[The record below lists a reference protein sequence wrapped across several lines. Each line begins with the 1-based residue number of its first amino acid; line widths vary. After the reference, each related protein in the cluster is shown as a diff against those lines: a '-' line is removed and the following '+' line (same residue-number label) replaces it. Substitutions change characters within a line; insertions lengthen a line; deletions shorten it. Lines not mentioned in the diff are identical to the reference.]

1 VKVLAIV
8 QVRLGSTR
16 FPRKALADL
25 YGRPLIA
32 HVVER
37 VRRIHGVGEAVL
49 AVPPAD
55 AKVFAA
61 LHLGLP
67 LYAPEVDERDVLA
80 RFVAVA
86 ALHRDADTIMRIT
99 GDCPLLNPAEAERV
113 LVAYQRSGLAYAWN
127 VAPGYVDGDDCE
139 VFSRQALLDAHWN
152 ATEPRHREHVTSWI
166 RENRAVTTVHPKIQR
181 NLKTSIDTPE
191 ELERVREL
199 LQPLV

>member
-1 VKVLAIV
+1 
-8 QVRLGSTR
+8 
-16 FPRKALADL
+16 
-25 YGRPLIA
+25 
-32 HVVER
+32 
-37 VRRIHGVGEAVL
+37 
-49 AVPPAD
+49 
-55 AKVFAA
+55 
-61 LHLGLP
+61 
-67 LYAPEVDERDVLA
+67 
-80 RFVAVA
+80 
-86 ALHRDADTIMRIT
+86 
-99 GDCPLLNPAEAERV
+99 LLNPAEAERV

-152 ATEPRHREHVTSWI
+152 ATGPRHREHVTPWI